1 MTLSNGSHIAKG
13 LEKIQK
19 RKNYQCYST
28 AEILSVIDANSC
40 FFR

>member
-19 RKNYQCYST
+19 RKNYHRVLFDC
-28 AEILSVIDANSC
+28 
-40 FFR
+40 